1 MTRKP
6 SPATRLDPVPAY
18 RPTANRRA
26 GSACHARHYQL
37 IRRQRLSDPH
47 HVGTL
52 APTVTRLRREGQLPG
67 MAG

>member
-26 GSACHARHYQL
+26 GSACHARHYQP

-47 HVGTL
+47 HVGML
-52 APTVTRLRREGQLPG
+52 APAVARLRHEDQQPG
-67 MAG
+67 AAP